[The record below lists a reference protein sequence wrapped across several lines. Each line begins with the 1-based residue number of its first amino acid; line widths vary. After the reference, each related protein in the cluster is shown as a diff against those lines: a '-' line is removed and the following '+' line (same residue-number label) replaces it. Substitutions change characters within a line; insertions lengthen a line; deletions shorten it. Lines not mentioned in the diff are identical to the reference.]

1 MHICICI
8 YAYMLMRKK
17 SAKVHIYIYI
27 YIYAREKKRAKRAPG
42 CTYSNAHE
50 KRAPGFL
57 AAARE
62 IPESRYQ
69 TFVGDN
75 GDTGRV
81 DVSVHFRTVWYSG
94 AFGALVQHRMVRQSE

>member
-1 MHICICI
+1 
-8 YAYMLMRKK
+8 MLMRKK
-17 SAKVHIYIYI
+17 VPRYIYIYGREKREQKEHQGAHIYIY
-27 YIYAREKKRAKRAPG
+27 
-42 CTYSNAHE
+42 AHE
-50 KRAPGFL
+50 KRAPGFF

-75 GDTGRV
+75 GETGGV

>member
-1 MHICICI
+1 MHII
-8 YAYMLMRKK
+8 YAHEKK
-17 SAKVHIYIYI
+17 SAKVHIYIYMLVKKESKKSARVHI
-27 YIYAREKKRAKRAPG
+27 YVY
-42 CTYSNAHE
+42 AHE

-69 TFVGDN
+69 TLVGDN
-75 GDTGRV
+75 GETGGV

-94 AFGALVQHRMVRQSE
+94 AFGALVQHGMVRQSE